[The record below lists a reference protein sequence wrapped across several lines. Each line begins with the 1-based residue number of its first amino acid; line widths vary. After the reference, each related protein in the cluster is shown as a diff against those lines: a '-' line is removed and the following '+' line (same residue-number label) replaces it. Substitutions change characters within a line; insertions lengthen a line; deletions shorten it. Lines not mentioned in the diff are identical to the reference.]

1 MAIYNNLESIRRLTN
16 SSITSLIDVTNLNFT
31 SLSNANLE
39 FLNNI
44 NYDEIANSFSLYEGT
59 FDLLNVN
66 NTFTVLESGIPTFTI
81 QSDGSATGKNLLV
94 EVAETKRQRFTDF
107 PDYPAVGVPGEIVY
121 TGVAGLDPVFGEDF
135 IGYLQSQGW
144 VSLTTGGGG
153 GGGGGDLGHKKII
166 EVDELLTIEE
176 NYQYW
181 IYGNFTVEGVVNNY
195 GELVIANGTLIISP
209 GGQINNYGTGLVKV
223 VNLATGSNIHV
234 VVQSFT
240 TLAGVPITITH
251 GLATKDF
258 IYSTRDGNELIE
270 VEIQHIDNNSFTL
283 TSTGDVTA
291 GQIVIQAK
299 I

>member
-1 MAIYNNLESIRRLTN
+1 MAIYNNLETIRRLTN
-16 SSITSLIDVTNLNFT
+16 ASLTSLIDVTNLNFK
-31 SLSNANLE
+31 SLSDANLE

-44 NYDEIANSFSLYEGT
+44 NYDEAANSFSLYEGT

-66 NTFTVLESGIPTFTI
+66 NTFTVLESGVPTFTI
-81 QSDGSATGKNLLV
+81 QSNGSATGKNLLV

>member
-1 MAIYNNLESIRRLTN
+1 MAIYNNLETIRRLTN
-16 SSITSLIDVTNLNFT
+16 ASLTSLIDVTNLNFK
-31 SLSNANLE
+31 SLSDANLE

-66 NTFTVLESGIPTFTI
+66 NTFTVLESGVPTFTI
-81 QSDGSATGKNLLV
+81 QSNGSATGKNLLV